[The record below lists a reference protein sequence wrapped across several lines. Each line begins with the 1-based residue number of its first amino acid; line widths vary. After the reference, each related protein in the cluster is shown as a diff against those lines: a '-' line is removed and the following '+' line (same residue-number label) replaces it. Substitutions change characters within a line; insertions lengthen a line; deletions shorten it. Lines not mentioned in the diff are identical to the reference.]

1 MDDNLSEFVII
12 GTVNSELKAHVIKSR
27 LESEDIPVL
36 LQYESIS
43 RVYSIPNIVGL
54 SEVKILV
61 PQEFI
66 DDAKKIIGRKS
77 GFIPIPAQKNTRP
90 RSKCV
95 VTVVIHKAGMP
106 KLIVPDDGLE
116 YLREVLSCPT
126 CKFDNEEASQE
137 GLPWCNAPH
146 PPDIEDNYCNTF
158 EQINR

>member
-1 MDDNLSEFVII
+1 MDDNLSELVII

-27 LESEDIPVL
+27 LESESIPVL
-36 LQYESIS
+36 LQYES
-43 RVYSIPNIVGL
+43 VSIVCGINIGGL
-54 SEVKILV
+54 AEVKILV

-77 GFIPIPAQKNTRP
+77 GFIPIPIQKNKRP

-95 VTVVIHKAGMP
+95 VTVVIHRTGVP

-126 CKFDNEEASQE
+126 CRFDNEEAWQK

-146 PPDIEDNYCNTF
+146 PPDIENNYCNTF
-158 EQINR
+158 EQLNK